1 MPNSKPRSVAKERIC
16 TAALEHFVINTYEG
30 ASLNNIA
37 EMVGIRKA
45 SIYAHFKSK
54 DELFKQLIEDALQV
68 ECAFV
73 AESFNSNA
81 TGDPGEFYCR
91 ALKQRYIESIHLR
104 FLIRTA
110 YVPPVHLVDYIATHY
125 QNYIDC
131 LTDYFIQSMQK
142 NTTLLTEQ
150 TTLYGDAYIGV
161 VDSLHVDLL
170 YSGLDNFER
179 KLEAMLFLLKNA
191 IHSLSTSK
199 QL

>member
-1 MPNSKPRSVAKERIC
+1 MQNSKPRSLAKERIC

-54 DELFKQLIEDALQV
+54 DELFKQLIVDALLV

-73 AESFNSNA
+73 AQSFNRNA
-81 TGDPGEFYCR
+81 AGVAGEFYCR

-110 YVPPVHLVDYIATHY
+110 YVPPVHLIDYIATHY

-131 LTDYFIQSMQK
+131 LTDSFIQTLQK
-142 NTTLLTEQ
+142 NTTLLPEQ
-150 TTLYGDAYIGV
+150 ATLYGDAYIGV

-179 KLEAMLFLLKNA
+179 KLAAMLFLLKNA
-191 IHSLSTSK
+191 I
-199 QL
+199 QDMP